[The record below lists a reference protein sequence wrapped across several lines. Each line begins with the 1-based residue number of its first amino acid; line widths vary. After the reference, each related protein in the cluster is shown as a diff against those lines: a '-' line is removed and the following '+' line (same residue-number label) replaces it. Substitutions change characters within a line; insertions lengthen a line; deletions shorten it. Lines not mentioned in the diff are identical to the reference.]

1 MRLNLPRY
9 NCIRFRL
16 FSEFSVA
23 MDRDAEF
30 QSLMDQT
37 ATHTHDPIEGSEE
50 GTRVAFF
57 GSRSR
62 VKGITHKVLG
72 SLERAPR
79 ENGLGFTLS
88 ITYARA
94 YDSLPSPPREMRPVS
109 LLVDAASRLFGP
121 VSVTCSTVFRYDQT
135 EGFKSKISF
144 PMPLIVQ
151 DETDGITHLE
161 SARFSRRDSGDIR
174 YWISVSNSEDTES
187 FSHSIDFE
195 STLVLNPKSVRELL
209 DRARSISTHLIILEG
224 GD

>member
-9 NCIRFRL
+9 NCVRFRL
-16 FSEFSVA
+16 SGEFSVPT
-23 MDRDAEF
+23 DRDAEL

-62 VKGITHKVLG
+62 VGGITHQVVG
-72 SLERAPR
+72 SLERALR
-79 ENGLGFTLS
+79 EDVLGFTLS

-94 YDSLPSPPREMRPVS
+94 SDSLPSPPREMRPVS
-109 LLVDAASRLFGP
+109 RLVEAASRLFGP
-121 VSVTCSTVFRYDQT
+121 VSVTCSTVFEYDQRK
-135 EGFKSKISF
+135 GFKSKISF

-151 DETDGITHLE
+151 EETDGITHLE
-161 SARFSRRDSGDIR
+161 SARFSRRVNDDIR
-174 YWISVSNSEDTES
+174 YRISVSNPKDTDS

-195 STLVLNPKSVRELL
+195 STLELNRKSVRELL
-209 DRARSISTHLIILEG
+209 DRARLISTRLLVREG
-224 GD
+224 GN